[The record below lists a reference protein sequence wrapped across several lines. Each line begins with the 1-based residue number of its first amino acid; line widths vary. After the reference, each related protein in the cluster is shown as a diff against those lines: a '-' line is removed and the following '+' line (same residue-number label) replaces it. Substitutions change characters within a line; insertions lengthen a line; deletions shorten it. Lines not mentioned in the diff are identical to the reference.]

1 MKKVLFLLLV
11 LTNIMLV
18 SFAQTVY
25 VDGNSKTRQFIGQ
38 ETEFNFYRDWSYQAE
53 FTSGIGEYVRFF
65 PVVITNIKTGDKIKA
80 LQIEMMVKT
89 ENTGFAKPFAKKG
102 ETTSFGYIAYEEV
115 DGFVNFLEK
124 NIIPNL
130 NSKYAQKSNEYI
142 FKTKEMIFSYLIYEK
157 ERRITVGMP
166 EININTSEFKGNFIY
181 FWTEKN
187 IDDVVGLVKVLKR
200 LKSNN

>member
-1 MKKVLFLLLV
+1 MKKIILLLV
-11 LTNIMLV
+11 LTNILIT

-65 PVVITNIKTGDKIKA
+65 PVVITNIKSGEKIKA

-89 ENTGFAKPFAKKG
+89 DNSSIAKPFAKKG
-102 ETTSFGYIAYEEV
+102 ESTSFGYIAYEEV
-115 DGFVNFLEK
+115 DGFINFLEK
-124 NIIPNL
+124 SVIPNL

-142 FKTKEMIFSYLIYEK
+142 FKTKEIVFSYLIYEK
-157 ERRITVGMP
+157 ERRITIGMP
-166 EININTSEFKGNFIY
+166 ELDVNTNAFKGNFLY

-187 IDDVVGLVKVLKR
+187 IDDVAGLVKVLKR
-200 LKSNN
+200 LKANN